1 MTGEA
6 ATWLI
11 RNLPQKE
18 IKAALFDMNPHRT
31 PSPNGYYCS
40 FYQRN
45 WNLIKGDVISA
56 INSFFES
63 GKLLKKINHSFLAL
77 VLKSND
83 ASSLSEYRPISCYN
97 VLYKLVT
104 KVLSKRLELA
114 IGKLISAN

>member
-1 MTGEA
+1 MA
-6 ATWLI
+6 I
-11 RNLPQKE
+11 NVR
-18 IKAALFDMNPHRT
+18 
-31 PSPNGYYCS
+31 

-83 ASSLSEYRPISCYN
+83 ASSLSEYRPISCHN

-104 KVLSKRLELA
+104 KVLSKRLELVK
-114 IGKLISAN
+114 GKLISANQNAFLRGRQISDNTLSAHELVTDFEKKIRK